1 VEPAEYGLA
10 GLGWVAALA
19 RLDGRGVEA
28 RPELSRVGVD
38 RTQLPGWT
46 DEAVGV
52 TISLL
57 LLPAARLGK
66 MLAGVSTPRVPR
78 IYPLCTTTG
87 WSGWPPYAVH
97 ERTFCVPSLYLRQ
110 RWVVREQLCPGGVR
124 PLVALTSIWPRLG
137 VARRGE
143 GSIVAPC
150 DCRPA
155 MPAVR
160 RGPGLLSGLP
170 GAGVVA
176 AAGVPAAAIG
186 SRCCRLRSAIGWG
199 TG

>member
-1 VEPAEYGLA
+1 
-10 GLGWVAALA
+10 
-19 RLDGRGVEA
+19 
-28 RPELSRVGVD
+28 
-38 RTQLPGWT
+38 
-46 DEAVGV
+46 
-52 TISLL
+52 
-57 LLPAARLGK
+57 
-66 MLAGVSTPRVPR
+66 M
-78 IYPLCTTTG
+78 
-87 WSGWPPYAVH
+87 H

-160 RGPGLLSGLP
+160 RRPGLLSGLP
-170 GAGVVA
+170 AAEVVA
-176 AAGVPAAAIG
+176 AAGGPVAAIG
-186 SRCCRLRSAIGWG
+186 SRCCRLRPGIGWG
-199 TG
+199 ASG

>member
-1 VEPAEYGLA
+1 MTARAEEDRRLVPLEGPEAAGGLVGDQVPEVEPAECGLA

-66 MLAGVSTPRVPR
+66 MLAG
-78 IYPLCTTTG
+78 
-87 WSGWPPYAVH
+87 
-97 ERTFCVPSLYLRQ
+97 
-110 RWVVREQLCPGGVR
+110 
-124 PLVALTSIWPRLG
+124 
-137 VARRGE
+137 
-143 GSIVAPC
+143 
-150 DCRPA
+150 
-155 MPAVR
+155 
-160 RGPGLLSGLP
+160 
-170 GAGVVA
+170 
-176 AAGVPAAAIG
+176 
-186 SRCCRLRSAIGWG
+186 
-199 TG
+199 

>member
-66 MLAGVSTPRVPR
+66 MLAEVSTPRVPR
-78 IYPLCTTTG
+78 AYIRRYDRLLYPLNDRFKCAPNWCYGAG
-87 WSGWPPYAVH
+87 WS
-97 ERTFCVPSLYLRQ
+97 
-110 RWVVREQLCPGGVR
+110 
-124 PLVALTSIWPRLG
+124 
-137 VARRGE
+137 
-143 GSIVAPC
+143 
-150 DCRPA
+150 
-155 MPAVR
+155 
-160 RGPGLLSGLP
+160 
-170 GAGVVA
+170 
-176 AAGVPAAAIG
+176 
-186 SRCCRLRSAIGWG
+186 
-199 TG
+199 